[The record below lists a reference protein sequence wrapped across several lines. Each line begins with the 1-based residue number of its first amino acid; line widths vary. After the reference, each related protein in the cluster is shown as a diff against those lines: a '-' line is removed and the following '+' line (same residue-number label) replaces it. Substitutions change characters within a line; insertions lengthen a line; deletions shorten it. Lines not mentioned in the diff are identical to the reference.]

1 MDFHHADS
9 VCDKSKNAEPDGN
22 VVVVINIINR
32 PHDKGDYYYPFEP
45 HGVFCV
51 NIPGEHTGGNYRDP
65 GNGVRGNG

>member
-51 NIPGEHTGGNYRDP
+51 NIPGEHAGGDYRDP
-65 GNGVRGNG
+65 GNGVGGNG